1 MKSRLTTAG
10 KALRTGGPL
19 ALALLGSAP
28 AYAWQDTPPEG
39 GAQVFESAF
48 FSGYNPITAADMVA
62 RVPGFEII
70 DGDDRRGFGATAGNV
85 LVNGERPSS
94 KASSSEQL
102 KRIPAGSVL
111 RLELISG
118 SSGSADARGQS
129 RVVNVILKPSTQEA
143 SPTTWVL
150 GVRHLEYSNRLGYT
164 AQLSRS
170 FRLAEGLELSLD
182 LQLPNIRGRTEGEE
196 IVRGSTGAVSETRQQ
211 YNQPNFIGTQLAGSL
226 KWRASEND
234 RFNVNAF
241 LNTSDN
247 SVGIGSVVV
256 LPDGAVKS
264 QTFGRA
270 EYPTVAR
277 GEIGADWE
285 HVFSDQLTAKVLV
298 LATFS
303 DNEQRQTLRTFT
315 PASLFNTQVLSTEAS
330 RGERV
335 ARAVGTFRFNEAH
348 TLEFGGEGAFNFRE
362 TTLSLT
368 NQKPGQAV
376 VSVPFSV
383 ADTRIEELRGEAFL
397 TDVWTISDTLSLE
410 AGFTFEASRI
420 TQSGDAAKERE
431 FTYPKPQFA
440 ITYRAEPGSEL
451 RASLRRDVA
460 QLDFSE
466 FASSFN
472 AIDVTT
478 IVGNPNLEPEK
489 AWKAKLEWDRRFGQL
504 GAFTVG
510 LFHDAVDDV
519 RDLVVIGANDAYG
532 NLGEGTRT
540 GVEFRGQMPLD
551 RFGLPR
557 AEIRFNGALQ
567 ETRVRDPLTGQMRSF
582 SSGDNASP
590 GTRSGGAAG
599 GPPPLNI
606 GNRDWGYV
614 ASFRQE
620 YPELKSA
627 FSLSIARNAR
637 REEYKRIE
645 TITQDRPIERIDL
658 NWDTTAIPGI
668 TLRLGLGNIL
678 SPPEERERV
687 FYSGDR
693 RSGTIARTESRSYRG
708 GPDGTMTYSFQASG
722 KF

>member
-1 MKSRLTTAG
+1 MVMRLSSTG
-10 KALRTGGPL
+10 GALRAGGPL
-19 ALALLGSAP
+19 ALVLLAAGQ
-28 AYAWQDTPPEG
+28 AYAQQPAPSEP
-39 GAQVFESAF
+39 ASQVFESAF
-48 FSGYNPITAADMVA
+48 FTGYNPVTAADMVA

-94 KASSSEQL
+94 KASISDQL
-102 KRIPAGSVL
+102 KRIPASSVL
-111 RLELISG
+111 RLELVSG

-129 RVVNVILKPSTQEA
+129 RIVNVILRPSEAGA
-143 SPTTWVL
+143 SPTTWVF

-170 FRLAEGLELSLD
+170 IRLAEGLELSLD
-182 LQLPNIRGRTEGEE
+182 LQSPNIRGRTEGEE
-196 IVRGSTGAVSETRQQ
+196 VVRGSAGAVTEYRRQF
-211 YNQPNFIGTQLAGSL
+211 NQPNFIGMQFAGSL
-226 KWRASEND
+226 KWRAGEKD
-234 RFNVNAF
+234 RVNLNTF

-247 SVGIGSVVV
+247 STGIGSIVF

-277 GEIGADWE
+277 GEVGADWE
-285 HVFSDQLTAKVLV
+285 HVFSDRLTAKLLV
-298 LATFS
+298 LATFNE
-303 DNEQRQTLRTFT
+303 NEQLQTLRTFN
-315 PASLFNTQVLSTEAS
+315 PAALFNTQILSTTAS
-330 RGERV
+330 GGERV
-335 ARAVGTFRFNEAH
+335 ARAVGTFRINEAH

-362 TTLSLT
+362 TTLALT
-368 NQKPGQAV
+368 NQKPGQSI

-383 ADTRIEELRGEAFL
+383 ADTRVEELRGEAFI
-397 TDVWTISDTLSLE
+397 TDVWTISDALSLE

-431 FTYPKPQFA
+431 FTYPKPQLA
-440 ITYRAEPGSEL
+440 ATYRAGPGSEL
-451 RASLRRDVA
+451 RVSLRRDVA

-489 AWKAKLEWDRRFGQL
+489 AWKAKLEWDRRFGRL
-504 GAFTVG
+504 GAFTLGV
-510 LFHDAVDDV
+510 FRDEVEDV

-557 AEIRFNGALQ
+557 AEIRFNGAFQ
-567 ETRVRDPLTGQMRSF
+567 ETQVRDPLTGAMRSF

-620 YPELKSA
+620 YPALKSA
-627 FSLSIARNAR
+627 FSLSLARNAR
-637 REEYKRIE
+637 REEYKRLE
-645 TITQDRPIERIDL
+645 TITQDRAIERLDL

-668 TLRLGLGNIL
+668 TLRLGLGNIF
-678 SPPEERERV
+678 SPPEDRV
-687 FYSGDR
+687 RAFYTTDR
-693 RSGTIARTESRSYRG
+693 RSGVIARTETRSYKG
-708 GPDGTMTYSFQASG
+708 GPDGTMTYSIQASG